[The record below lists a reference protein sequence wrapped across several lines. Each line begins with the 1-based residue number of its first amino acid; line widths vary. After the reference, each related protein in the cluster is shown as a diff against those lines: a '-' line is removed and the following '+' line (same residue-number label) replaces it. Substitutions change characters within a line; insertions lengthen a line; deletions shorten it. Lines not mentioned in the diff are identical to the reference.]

1 MTSQEDKLAK
11 LVDMMEESVAKS
23 ASVKSAED
31 KDLMELQS
39 LRQAIRRA
47 DGPTTKK
54 IFNQSLHDRIM
65 AEIATEVPQ
74 SPWRVKCLRPQVWV
88 PVAAAVTAVI
98 TVGLLNLQ
106 SPTLERPLAAMD
118 DPIMV
123 SEETPVN
130 HMILSE
136 ASKDPAAAAQAIN
149 ATDSEQEFLMDALA
163 TQLDG
168 LSGEQVDSVF
178 ESLMEE

>member
-11 LVDMMEESVAKS
+11 LVDMMEESATKI
-23 ASVKSAED
+23 AED
-31 KDLMELQS
+31 KDLLELQS
-39 LRQAIRRA
+39 LRQAIRRV
-47 DGPTTKK
+47 DGPPVKK
-54 IFNQSLHDRIM
+54 LFNQSLHDRIM

-74 SPWRVKCLRPQVWV
+74 APWRVKLLRPQVWAS
-88 PVAAAVTAVI
+88 VAATIAAIV
-98 TVGLLNLQ
+98 TVGLLNFQ
-106 SPTLERPLAAMD
+106 SPIQERPLAAID
-118 DPIMV
+118 EPVVV

-136 ASKDPAAAAQAIN
+136 ASKDPAAAAQALN
-149 ATDSEQEFLMDALA
+149 ATDSEQEFLMDAFA

-178 ESLMEE
+178 ESLMEEE